1 MGAFT
6 LLLDRRLAGY
16 REIEKR
22 QLEAMAAQG
31 FATPRKLEAG
41 QSVLFVY
48 PKQVVATDNVRTFAG
63 NDFVAVCGTFFY
75 RGRTGREGLGLIYR
89 DFVSPSPESEAPASE
104 PLPAPMHGTYA
115 CVVFKAG
122 RLYVFTDRIGLYK
135 VYRSTDDQVLSSSFL
150 TVTACT
156 PNPRLNA
163 HCVFEYVF
171 QGATYDGETAVRGVS
186 LLDADSIIEIVDGS
200 RRQLQRLPLPLPVIE
215 EGSLLEHSERI
226 GGQLDALFNECARAF
241 QGCIDTALSGGY
253 DSRLILAHLL
263 KSNVTPAVH
272 VYGQDTDSDV
282 RIAKAIAAGEGFAI
296 SHVDKRLYR
305 QRAREEEL
313 PDIVDKNFYIF
324 DGLPVDGIFDD
335 GVDLATRQDR
345 ARNGALALNGG
356 GGEIFRNFFILRD
369 RPLSSREIVWTFYSQ
384 FDPNCFAENHDPL
397 EYQERLA
404 EKIGNAV
411 GVRDRRLTRAEVERV
426 FPVFR
431 CRFWMGKNSSINNR
445 LGLMHT
451 PLVEP
456 VLVASAGAVP
466 LSIKNSGKLAAA
478 LILRASPQL
487 ARYPSAYGYPFHQ
500 DVPIV
505 RRIADWISTQRP
517 PRVRKVMFPLKA
529 KLKETSLIEAKDKIS
544 HFGKLFD
551 HSDWHTRGLIR
562 YDRVLEPSQIRRL
575 LTIEYF
581 CEKMGARI

>member
-6 LLLDRRLAGY
+6 LFLDRHHAGY
-16 REIEKR
+16 RDVEKC
-22 QLEAMAAQG
+22 QQESMAAQG
-31 FATPRKLEAG
+31 FAVPRKLEAG
-41 QSVLFVY
+41 RSVLFVY
-48 PKQVVATDNVRTFAG
+48 PKQVVATDNVCTFPG

-75 RGRTGREGLGLIYR
+75 RGRTGREGLGQIYR
-89 DFVSPSPESEAPASE
+89 DFVPPAPEAEVLRSE
-104 PLPAPMHGTYA
+104 PLPEPIHGTYA

-122 RLYVFTDRIGLYK
+122 QLYVFTDRIGFYK
-135 VYRSTDDQVLSSSFL
+135 VYRSSNDQVLSSSFL
-150 TVTACT
+150 ATTACA
-156 PNPRLNA
+156 PNPMLNA
-163 HCVFEYVF
+163 QCVFEYVF
-171 QGATYDGETAVRGVS
+171 QGATYGGETAIEGVS
-186 LLDADSIIEIVDGS
+186 LLDADAMIEIVDGR

-215 EGSLLEHSERI
+215 QGSLNEHSERI
-226 GGQLDALFNECARAF
+226 GGQLDALFDECTRAF
-241 QGCIDTALSGGY
+241 DGRIDTALSGGY

-263 KSNVTPAVH
+263 RSDVTPAVH

-282 RIAKAIAAGEGFAI
+282 RIAKAVAAGEGFPL
-296 SHVDKRLYR
+296 SHVDKNTYR
-305 QRAREEEL
+305 QKASEEEL
-313 PDIVDKNFYIF
+313 ADIVDKNFHIF

-345 ARNGALALNGG
+345 ARKGALALNGG

-369 RPLSSREIVWTFYSQ
+369 RPLTSREVVWTFYSQ
-384 FDPNCFAENHDPL
+384 FDPRCFAENHDPC
-397 EYQERLA
+397 EYQDRLA

-431 CRFWMGKNSSINNR
+431 CRYWMGKNSSINNR

-478 LILRASPQL
+478 LISRASPQL
-487 ARYPSAYGYPFHQ
+487 AQYPSAYGYPFHQ
-500 DVPIV
+500 DVPIM
-505 RRIADWISTQRP
+505 RRMADWISIHRP
-517 PRVRKVMFPLKA
+517 PRVRKVMFPLKT
-529 KLKETSLIEAKDKIS
+529 KLKESSLIEARRKVS
-544 HFGKLFD
+544 HFGKLID